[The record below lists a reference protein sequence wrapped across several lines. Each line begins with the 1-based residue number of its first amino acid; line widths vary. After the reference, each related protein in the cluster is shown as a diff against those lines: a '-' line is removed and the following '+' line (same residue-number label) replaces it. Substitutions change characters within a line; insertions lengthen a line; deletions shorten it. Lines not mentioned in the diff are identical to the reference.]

1 MSTALAQT
9 VADAHVT
16 MAQNSKSFAMAAR
29 VFTPATRDAAAV
41 IYAYCR
47 YVDDAIDSVTGPA
60 QLAGLQQ
67 LRAELDIVF
76 TGAAARADLD
86 ATAPALALAPALAST
101 PAATRLAELTRV
113 VHQHQIPRLY
123 FDELL
128 RGMQLDVE
136 GKHYRTVAE
145 LVDYCYCVASV
156 VGLIMCHV
164 MGTRQW
170 RDGARVTTTLN
181 RAAHLG
187 IAMQLTNICRD
198 VDEDKG
204 RGRIYLPDEVMAQ
217 HGVDY
222 AAIHA
227 TPQFSAA
234 TAMAL
239 RPAVATLLQLAE
251 RYYRSGQRGTLALP
265 LRSAFAVRAARR
277 IYAAIGEQLAT
288 MHFDITAGRAVVS
301 KRRKLV
307 HVGLAALQTLSEIP
321 QRIWYYITRRGF
333 AAPSQQLE
341 AAHVTQPE

>member
-16 MAQNSKSFAMAAR
+16 MAQNSKSFALAAR

-60 QLAGLQQ
+60 QLAALQQ
-67 LRAELDIVF
+67 LRAELDTVYADQ
-76 TGAAARADLD
+76 TGQAPDAAATEIAV
-86 ATAPALALAPALAST
+86 AP
-101 PAATRLAELTRV
+101 ATRLSELTKV
-113 VHQHQIPRLY
+113 VQRHHIPRHY

-128 RGMQLDVE
+128 RGMQRDVE
-136 GKHYRTVAE
+136 GQHYRTVAE
-145 LVDYCYCVASV
+145 LIDYCYCVASV

-170 RDGARVTTTLN
+170 RDPAQQTTTLN

-198 VDEDKG
+198 VDEDKA
-204 RGRIYLPDEVMAQ
+204 RGRVYLPDEIMAQ
-217 HGVDY
+217 HGVDL
-222 AAIHA
+222 H
-227 TPQFSAA
+227 TLHTDPKFSAA
-234 TAMAL
+234 TAMSL

-277 IYAAIGEQLAT
+277 IYAAIGKRLAT
-288 MHFDITAGRAVVS
+288 MHFDITAGRAIVS
-301 KRRKLV
+301 KRRKLG
-307 HVGLAALQTLSEIP
+307 HVVIAALQTISEIP

-333 AAPSQQLE
+333 AAPTQQLE

>member
-60 QLAGLQQ
+60 QLAALQQ
-67 LRAELDIVF
+67 LRVELDSVYANQGSPA
-76 TGAAARADLD
+76 TVESTAA
-86 ATAPALALAPALAST
+86 SG
-101 PAATRLAELTRV
+101 RLNELTRV
-113 VHQHQIPRLY
+113 VEHHQIPRHY

-136 GKHYRTVAE
+136 GRHYRTVAE

-170 RDGARVTTTLN
+170 RATAQVTETLN

-198 VDEDKG
+198 VEEDKG
-204 RGRIYLPDEVMAQ
+204 RGRVYLPDDVMAL
-217 HGVDY
+217 HGVDLH
-222 AAIHA
+222 AIHA
-227 TPQFSAA
+227 DAPFAVP

-239 RPAVATLLQLAE
+239 RPAVAALLQLAE

-277 IYAAIGEQLAT
+277 IYAAIGKRLGA
-288 MHFDITAGRAVVS
+288 MHYDISAGRAVVS
-301 KRRKLV
+301 KRRKLF
-307 HVGLAALQTLSEIP
+307 HVAVAALQTIGEIP

-341 AAHVTQPE
+341 AGHVTQPE

>member
-60 QLAGLQQ
+60 QLAALQQ
-67 LRAELDIVF
+67 LRAELDTVYA
-76 TGAAARADLD
+76 GPNVA
-86 ATAPALALAPALAST
+86 AST
-101 PAATRLAELTRV
+101 AFAAPPRRLNELNRV
-113 VHQHQIPRLY
+113 VEHYRIPRCY

-136 GKHYRTVAE
+136 GRHYHTVAE

-170 RDGARVTTTLN
+170 RDAAAVTQTLN

-198 VDEDKG
+198 VEEDKS
-204 RGRIYLPDEVMAQ
+204 RGRVYLPDDVLAQ
-217 HGVDY
+217 HGVDLQS
-222 AAIHA
+222 IHA
-227 TPQFSAA
+227 DAAFSASTA
-234 TAMAL
+234 TAL
-239 RPAVATLLQLAE
+239 RPAVAALLQLAE
-251 RYYRSGQRGTLALP
+251 HYYRSGQRGTLALP

-277 IYAAIGEQLAT
+277 IYAAIGKRLGA
-288 MHFDITAGRAVVS
+288 MHYDISAGRAVVS
-301 KRRKLV
+301 RRRKLL
-307 HVGLAALQTLSEIP
+307 HVAVAALQTIGEIP
-321 QRIWYYITRRGF
+321 QRVWYYITRRGF

-341 AAHVTQPE
+341 AGHVTQPE

>member
-16 MAQNSKSFAMAAR
+16 MAHNSKSFAMAAR
-29 VFTPATRDAAAV
+29 VFSPATRDAAAV

-60 QLAGLQQ
+60 QLAALQQ
-67 LRAELDIVF
+67 LRAELDMVYAAP
-76 TGAAARADLD
+76 TATRTDATMLAPPAAR
-86 ATAPALALAPALAST
+86 
-101 PAATRLAELTRV
+101 LTEFRRV
-113 VHQHQIPRLY
+113 VHQHQIPRVY

-170 RDGARVTTTLN
+170 RDPARVTLTLN

-198 VDEDKG
+198 VEEDKG
-204 RGRIYLPDEVMAQ
+204 RGRVYVPDEVLAQ
-217 HGVDY
+217 HKVDLQ
-222 AAIHA
+222 AIHDHA
-227 TPQFSAA
+227 QFSAA
-234 TAMAL
+234 TALAL

-251 RYYRSGQRGTLALP
+251 AYYRSGQRGTTALP

-277 IYAAIGEQLAT
+277 IYAAIGKRLAA
-288 MHFDITAGRAVVS
+288 MRYDITAGRAIVS
-301 KRRKLV
+301 KRRKLG
-307 HVGLAALQTLSEIP
+307 HVAVAAMQTIGEIP
-321 QRIWYYITRRGF
+321 QRIWYYLTGRSF
-333 AAPSQQLE
+333 AAPTQQLE
-341 AAHVTQPE
+341 AGHVTQPE

>member
-16 MAQNSKSFAMAAR
+16 MAQNSKSFALTAR

-60 QLAGLQQ
+60 QLEALQQ
-67 LRAELDIVF
+67 LRAELDTVYANQSSPA
-76 TGAAARADLD
+76 TVDSAAASD
-86 ATAPALALAPALAST
+86 APTS
-101 PAATRLAELTRV
+101 RLNELTRV
-113 VHQHQIPRLY
+113 VQHHRIPRYY

-136 GKHYRTVAE
+136 GRHYRTVTE

-170 RDGARVTTTLN
+170 RDTARVTQTLN

-198 VDEDKG
+198 VEEDKG
-204 RGRIYLPDEVMAQ
+204 RGRVYLPDDVMAQ
-217 HGVDY
+217 HGVDLK
-222 AAIHA
+222 AIHA
-227 TPQFSAA
+227 DAPFAA
-234 TAMAL
+234 PTAMAL
-239 RPAVATLLQLAE
+239 RPAVAALLQLAE

-277 IYAAIGEQLAT
+277 IYAAIGTRLGT
-288 MHFDITAGRAVVS
+288 MHYDISAGRAVVS
-301 KRRKLV
+301 KRRKLF
-307 HVGLAALQTLSEIP
+307 HVAIAAMQTIGEIP

-333 AAPSQQLE
+333 AAPTQQLE
-341 AAHVTQPE
+341 AGHVTQPE